1 MCCVL
6 FARLYVYVSAI
17 FTGTL
22 LYVYVQI
29 CKMCGLYVYVQFYIV
44 CAEKNFTG
52 LCVGFYCMCISTKIF
67 KAGIICV
74 CVLVK
79 LYRGGVLVGSY
90 VLDAF

>member
-1 MCCVL
+1 MLC
-6 FARLYVYVSAI
+6 FIR
-17 FTGTL
+17 T
-22 LYVYVQI
+22 
-29 CKMCGLYVYVQFYIV
+29 IV
-44 CAEKNFTG
+44 CVCVRNFYGYVVVCVCANLQDVWIVCVCAILYSMCRKNFTG

>member
-44 CAEKNFTG
+44 CAEKI
-52 LCVGFYCMCISTKIF
+52 L
-67 KAGIICV
+67 
-74 CVLVK
+74 
-79 LYRGGVLVGSY
+79 RGY
-90 VLDAF
+90 V